1 MFWTV
6 EKQYAKFLITMRMS
20 FPMFWCSNHAPKEIQ
35 QSVIWIRIII
45 ALDMLFF
52 FATDA
57 DTYFH
62 VVRELLRGRGAVFFV
77 EYIASWRFLLVS
89 HEQIVVYTER
99 NVSLSL
105 VLHSE
110 F

>member
-52 FATDA
+52 LQRMQIPIFML
-57 DTYFH
+57 YVSSY
-62 VVRELLRGRGAVFFV
+62 VVEAQF
-77 EYIASWRFLLVS
+77 FLLN
-89 HEQIVVYTER
+89 I
-99 NVSLSL
+99 LL
-105 VLHSE
+105 VE
-110 F
+110 DFY